1 MPQSSG
7 WFNSIIGRGEPIPP
21 HATLIFDVQMIAFES
36 TAQLSQRSA
45 APIAERFAFAA
56 AKKAAANEAF
66 QAGFFPKAMVL
77 YAQVRRLL

>member
-1 MPQSSG
+1 
-7 WFNSIIGRGEPIPP
+7 
-21 HATLIFDVQMIAFES
+21 MIAFES